1 MNDEHKLIY
10 KTALD
15 FSRKKLSEFVDIME
29 KEDKFPTEIWD
40 MLAKQGYL
48 GVGIPEEYGGSGGDY
63 ISAALV
69 GQAIARVSGA
79 IALSYGA
86 HLNLC
91 AHNILRNGADEQKKK
106 YLPKLAKGEWI
117 GGMALTEPDA
127 GSDAMGIQT
136 TAHYSNN
143 KWILNGNK
151 TFITNGPTADV
162 LVVYAKT
169 NPKKGSRGIT
179 AFIVETDTPGFLVSR
194 KLKKLGMLGSPTGE
208 LVFQDAAVSEK
219 NILGE
224 IDNGYIVVMSGLDIE
239 RAFFSAMGIG
249 TMEECLELSLK
260 YAKERNQFGQP
271 IANYQLIQAKLADIY
286 THLELSRTYVYHIL
300 KKAQNGERVSKEAA
314 AAILF
319 TAEKAMDAVN
329 QCLQIFGGYGY
340 IKDFPVERFYR
351 DVRLMTIGG
360 GTNEIR
366 RLIIARE
373 LLGKR

>member
-1 MNDEHKLIY
+1 MNNEHKLIY
-10 KTALD
+10 ETALD
-15 FSRKKLSEFVDIME
+15 FSRKKLSKFVDIME
-29 KEDKFPTEIWD
+29 KEDKFPTEIWG

-48 GVGIPEEYGGSGGDY
+48 GAGIPEEYGGSGGDY
-63 ISAALV
+63 ISAALI
-69 GQAIARVSGA
+69 GQAIARVSPA
-79 IALSYGA
+79 ISLSFGA

-91 AHNILRNGADEQKKK
+91 THNILRNGTEEQKEK
-106 YLPKLAKGEWI
+106 YLPKLTKGKWI
-117 GGMALTEPDA
+117 GGLALTEPDA

-151 TFITNGPTADV
+151 TFITNGPIADV

-179 AFIVETDTPGFLVSR
+179 AFIVETDTPGFSVSR

-208 LVFQDAAVSEK
+208 LVFQDVAVSEK

-224 IDNGYIVVMSGLDIE
+224 IDKGYIVVMNGLDIE
-239 RAFFSAMGIG
+239 RAFFAAMGVG
-249 TMEECLELSLK
+249 AMEECLELSLK

-271 IANYQLIQAKLADIY
+271 IANYQLIQAKLADIF
-286 THLELSRTYVYHIL
+286 THLELSRTYVYHVI

-319 TAEKAMDAVN
+319 TSEKAMSAVY

-340 IKDFPVERFYR
+340 MKDFPVERFYR
-351 DVRLMTIGG
+351 DVRLMEIGG
-360 GTNEIR
+360 GTSEIR

>member
-106 YLPKLAKGEWI
+106 YLPKLAKGEWV

>member
-1 MNDEHKLIY
+1 MNNEHKLIY
-10 KTALD
+10 ETALD
-15 FSRKKLSEFVDIME
+15 FSRKKLSKFVDIME
-29 KEDKFPTEIWD
+29 KEDKFPNEIWD
-40 MLAKQGYL
+40 MLAQQGYL
-48 GVGIPEEYGGSGGDY
+48 GAGIPEEYGGSGGDY
-63 ISAALV
+63 ISAALI
-69 GQAIARVSGA
+69 GQAIARVSPA
-79 IALSYGA
+79 ISLSFGA

-91 AHNILRNGADEQKKK
+91 THNILRNGTEEQKEK
-106 YLPKLAKGEWI
+106 YLPKLAKGRWI
-117 GGMALTEPDA
+117 GGLALTEPDA

-136 TAHYSNN
+136 TAHHSNN

-151 TFITNGPTADV
+151 TFITNGPIADV

-169 NPKKGSRGIT
+169 NPKKGSKGIT
-179 AFIVETDTPGFLVSR
+179 AFIVETDTPGFSVSR

-208 LVFQDAAVSEK
+208 LVFQDVAVSEK

-224 IDNGYIVVMSGLDIE
+224 IDKGYIVVMNGLDIE
-239 RAFFSAMGIG
+239 RAFFAAMGVG

-271 IANYQLIQAKLADIY
+271 IANYQLIQAKLADIF
-286 THLELSRTYVYHIL
+286 THLELSRTYVYHVIE
-300 KKAQNGERVSKEAA
+300 KAQNGERVSKEAA

-319 TAEKAMDAVN
+319 TSEKAVSAVY

-351 DVRLMTIGG
+351 DVRLMEIGG
-360 GTNEIR
+360 GTSEIR

>member
-106 YLPKLAKGEWI
+106 YLPKLAKGEWV

-340 IKDFPVERFYR
+340 MKDFPVERFYR

>member
-1 MNDEHKLIY
+1 MNNEHKLIY
-10 KTALD
+10 ETALD
-15 FSRKKLSEFVDIME
+15 FSRKKLSKFVDIME
-29 KEDKFPTEIWD
+29 KEDKFPNEIWS

-48 GVGIPEEYGGSGGDY
+48 GVGIPEEYDGSGGDY
-63 ISAALV
+63 ISAALI
-69 GQAIARVSGA
+69 GQAIARVSPA
-79 IALSYGA
+79 ISLSFGA

-91 AHNILRNGADEQKKK
+91 THNILRNGTEEQKEK
-106 YLPKLAKGEWI
+106 YLPKLAKGKWI
-117 GGMALTEPDA
+117 GGLALTEPDA

-151 TFITNGPTADV
+151 TFITNGPIADV
-162 LVVYAKT
+162 LVVYTKT

-179 AFIVETDTPGFLVSR
+179 AFIVETDTPGFSVSK

-208 LVFQDAAVSEK
+208 LVFQDVAVSEK

-224 IDNGYIVVMSGLDIE
+224 IDKGYIVVMNGLDIE
-239 RAFFSAMGIG
+239 RAFFAAMGVG
-249 TMEECLELSLK
+249 AMEECLELSLK

-271 IANYQLIQAKLADIY
+271 IANYQLIQMKLADIF
-286 THLELSRTYVYHIL
+286 THLELSRTYVYHVI

-319 TAEKAMDAVN
+319 TSEKAMSAVY
-329 QCLQIFGGYGY
+329 QCSQIFGGYGY
-340 IKDFPVERFYR
+340 MKDFPVERFYR
-351 DVRLMTIGG
+351 DVRLMEIGG
-360 GTNEIR
+360 GTSEIR